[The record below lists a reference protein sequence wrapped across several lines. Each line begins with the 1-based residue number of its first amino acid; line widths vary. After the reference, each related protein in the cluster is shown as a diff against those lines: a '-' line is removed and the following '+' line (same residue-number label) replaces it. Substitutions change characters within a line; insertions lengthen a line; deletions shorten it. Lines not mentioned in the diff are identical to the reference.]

1 MKLYQAKGF
10 AAAWIIAAMLIATV
24 SNAGAPATKALP
36 AVPVYQPKHFPF
48 DEGEQAVYHA
58 RWNGIPVGTAEVRA
72 VPVVSDGK
80 KFYRVRVEA
89 QTSKALD
96 LVWKMRDTISS
107 TFDARLLA
115 PSRFVFNQRENSRV
129 VDTEATYNPA
139 TKEWFVD
146 RREPGK
152 KPRVQRFEAGNTFDP
167 ITAVYLARSVDFK
180 VGDKLLFNVFGG
192 RSRYLLELAVQSKE
206 PVTLESG
213 KTIDAYKIVPKVT
226 NLSKKGYASRMN
238 NASIWISADERRMPV
253 KLTSKIFVG
262 TVQMELVEDRAGT
275 RSVLADRPPKPA
287 G

>member
-1 MKLYQAKGF
+1 M
-10 AAAWIIAAMLIATV
+10 
-24 SNAGAPATKALP
+24 
-36 AVPVYQPKHFPF
+36 
-48 DEGEQAVYHA
+48 YHA

-72 VPVVSDGK
+72 VPIVSDGK

-89 QTSKALD
+89 QTSKVLD

-107 TFDARLLA
+107 TFDAHVLA

-129 VDTEATYNPA
+129 IDTNATYNPA
-139 TKEWFVD
+139 TKQWFVD

-152 KPRVQRFEAGNTFDP
+152 KPRIQRFESSNTLDP
-167 ITAVYLARSVDFK
+167 VTAVYLARSVDFK

-238 NASIWISADERRMPV
+238 DASIWISADERRMPV

-262 TVQMELVEDRAGT
+262 TVQMELVQDRAGT
-275 RSVLADRPPKPA
+275 RSALADRPKPA
-287 G
+287 S